1 MTTTPSSSSSSSSSS
16 TSTQLLE
23 DILSKAQAG
32 DIDGLVQ
39 AGMKV
44 SLADSTAPVS
54 ANSLLEA
61 KLKDT
66 EITRAIVKEKGVD
79 EKEAKEIMD
88 LLDHELA
95 LASSSSSTSTSEVVY
110 DDLEVDLAAI
120 LNDVTQLKRLEDE
133 AQAVMDGIKASAFKT
148 VAAAAGGGGGEVV
161 NVAGTM
167 SATNERVQREDKV
180 VTTTPAPPLATAA
193 IVEAAAVAAGGG
205 GGEVAVAGGGKE
217 EEEDQ
222 VKIFSDLLRATIAQV
237 EQETSSTTTT
247 TSSSTT
253 SSTTSPVASTKEIVD
268 AITMGN
274 YSAFDMRSLLGDAL
288 SLFAESLQ
296 VNITEEVLA
305 QPHVK
310 ADLQAILAESALE
323 LSQQVHGLAVQ
334 QEALLEQLLTSP
346 PPPPPP
352 PTTTTTTTT
361 PEVLAFEKEKQEELD
376 ELLA

>member
-161 NVAGTM
+161 NVAG
-167 SATNERVQREDKV
+167 
-180 VTTTPAPPLATAA
+180 
-193 IVEAAAVAAGGG
+193 
-205 GGEVAVAGGGKE
+205 
-217 EEEDQ
+217 
-222 VKIFSDLLRATIAQV
+222 
-237 EQETSSTTTT
+237 
-247 TSSSTT
+247 
-253 SSTTSPVASTKEIVD
+253 
-268 AITMGN
+268 
-274 YSAFDMRSLLGDAL
+274 DAL

-346 PPPPPP
+346 PPPP
-352 PTTTTTTTT
+352 TTTTTT

-376 ELLA
+376 ELLARQQVMQKDYLQSRETLKASTDRLLQVMKEVTTEADVLTSLALFPVRQWQEKVAFVVGLALLLKSFFDLGQQGWEQVGGQMVVALACFQYYGLLGAIGRTVLPKKKK